1 MTDEFGA
8 SLISTTLITTTRI
21 TTPRITPPPHLHPP
35 HPHLLPPPPQ
45 PPIPLPNPQVPF
57 SFVSQQMAQ
66 VHGIAVWFDC
76 RFPGSTREILLS
88 TSPSEPLTHWYQVR
102 FMLRSP
108 IACGAGHTLN
118 GHLSFEANDARGYNV
133 KV

>member
-8 SLISTTLITTTRI
+8 SLISTTLTTTRITTTRI
-21 TTPRITPPPHLHPP
+21 TPPPLTSTPLPTPLQPPPPH
-35 HPHLLPPPPQ
+35 
-45 PPIPLPNPQVPF
+45 PNPQVPF

-118 GHLSFEANDARGYNV
+118 GNLSFEANDARGSNV